1 MPSFRA
7 RRRGVSWSTDL
18 HRHTCGARRLQRPPS
33 HPNRHSHAG
42 LALVNWHPSPGLEP
56 SPLYTSPAFFFL
68 MSRNTHAH
76 ALYPCALIHTVFQ
89 ARFRTSGSAE
99 ARFTSSFLLF
109 GVFFLHPFV
118 SYSFYRSKAIW
129 LKPAPPVRHQTLLH
143 KPSGMSNLS
152 LMS

>member
-42 LALVNWHPSPGLEP
+42 LALVNWHPCPGLEL
-56 SPLYTSPAFFFL
+56 SPLYTSPAFF
-68 MSRNTHAH
+68 SDVEKHTH
-76 ALYPCALIHTVFQ
+76 ALYPRALTHTVVFVLVSGK
-89 ARFRTSGSAE
+89 SGSAE

-109 GVFFLHPFV
+109 WVFFLHPFV

-129 LKPAPPVRHQTLLH
+129 LKPAPPVRHQTPLH
-143 KPSGMSNLS
+143 KPSGMSDLS